1 MQSLDKSDA
10 LAALTALAHPVRLDV
25 FRALVQVG
33 PAGTTPTGLATL
45 VQPELKQSTLATH
58 LRDLVA
64 AGLVVSERAGRN
76 VVYRAAYERMDS
88 VIGYLTENCCAG
100 ASCAIDTPR
109 GVPAVGAPASCC

>member
-1 MQSLDKSDA
+1 MQSFDKSAA

-33 PAGTTPTGLATL
+33 PAGTTPTELATR

-58 LRDLVA
+58 LKDLVA
-64 AGLVVSERAGRN
+64 AGLVVNERAGRN

-100 ASCAIDTPR
+100 APCAIDTPR
-109 GVPAVGAPASCC
+109 GVPAVAAPSSCC